1 MIVQLEIDTDKPLA
15 PRDQAVLLALAMVS
29 LDRGEAPQ
37 ARGYIDQDDERPI
50 SPAADT
56 ATGGVQNVG
65 AEPDTSGSAT
75 AASEATPKAKRSRKA
90 PTTPTPDGATG
101 TVADAAPPADPF
113 AIKPANPALTGDV
126 FSNQIRE
133 ANAETRVEA
142 ATEAQKD
149 EARAASVAD
158 ANGAPAFTV
167 KDVNDAAAA
176 AMERCRAKGVSG
188 AKEIKSSLAEFK
200 TVAGAGV
207 DRLADLQPSDWGVA
221 IGKMNAIA
229 A

>member
-37 ARGYIDQDDERPI
+37 ARGYVDQDDERPT
-50 SPAADT
+50 SLAADT
-56 ATGGVQNVG
+56 ATGGVQDAG
-65 AEPDTSGSAT
+65 AEADTSGSAT

-90 PTTPTPDGATG
+90 PTTPTPDGATD
-101 TVADAAPPADPF
+101 TVADQIAADPF
-113 AIKPANPALTGDV
+113 AIKPANPTLTGDV

-176 AMERCRAKGVSG
+176 AMERCRAKGASG